1 MLPRAFLSGSPL
13 LNVRTAG
20 TGSEGTRTSSGTL
33 NLAHLKARIML
44 VTQRRLAMG
53 LPEPTDE
60 FRSWTFDLRP
70 FIQLEGGGGIC
81 PWLVRVSS
89 PVWTA
94 WYKPLRKL

>member
-70 FIQLEGGGGIC
+70 FIQLEGGGEFARGLC
-81 PWLVRVSS
+81 ECLARSGRRGTS
-89 PVWTA
+89 
-94 WYKPLRKL
+94 L